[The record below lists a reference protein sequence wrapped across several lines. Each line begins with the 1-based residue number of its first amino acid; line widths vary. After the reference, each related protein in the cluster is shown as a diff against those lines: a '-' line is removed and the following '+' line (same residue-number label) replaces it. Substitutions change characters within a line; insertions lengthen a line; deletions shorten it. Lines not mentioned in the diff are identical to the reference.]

1 MSTQHTEPSAYFDE
15 LSAALRGAGVPAE
28 QMASTVAELRGHL
41 AETGSSPEEEFGP
54 AADFAARLGG
64 TAPVAAEPA
73 EKAETWLWT
82 ADIYNDRRLLAL
94 HGDQG
99 WEVEGLDTLGR
110 FKCRR
115 VPGAALRWEYRRELI
130 SGKRRAEV
138 LDRLTP
144 EGWEMCGEWTVFA
157 YFKRPKAASE
167 GPAAALDTLPAR
179 PGRWLFLSR
188 KGKLLVAVWL
198 LMVIGAVSVSLVD
211 VFDMPPYTVVFVSLF
226 GLVGALIGLKRDAIK
241 GCQG

>member
-1 MSTQHTEPSAYFDE
+1 MNTEPSTYFDE
-15 LSAALRGAGVPAE
+15 LTSALREAGVPAE
-28 QMASTVAELRGHL
+28 QIASTVAELRGHL
-41 AETGSSPEEEFGP
+41 ADTGTSPQEEFGP

-64 TAPVAAEPA
+64 TMPAAAEPA

-110 FKCRR
+110 FMCRR

-130 SGKRRAEV
+130 SGNRRDAV

-144 EGWEMCGEWTVFA
+144 EGWEMCGEWMLFA

-167 GPAAALDTLPAR
+167 GPAGALDTLPER

-188 KGKLLVAVWL
+188 KGKALLAVWL
-198 LMVIGAVSVSLVD
+198 L
-211 VFDMPPYTVVFVSLF
+211 TVVAAVVTTAVGAFDLPPSMALFAALF
-226 GLVGALIGLKRDAIK
+226 GLAGGVIGLKRDAAK

>member
-1 MSTQHTEPSAYFDE
+1 MNTEQGTYFDT
-15 LSAALRGAGVPAE
+15 LAAALREAGVPAE
-28 QMASTVAELRGHL
+28 QIAATVAELRGHL
-41 AETGSSPEEEFGP
+41 AETDSAPEEEFGP
-54 AADFAARLGG
+54 AEEFAARLGG

-73 EKAETWLWT
+73 DRAETWVWT
-82 ADIYNDRRLLAL
+82 ADIYSDRRLLAL

-110 FKCRR
+110 FMCRR

-130 SGKRRAEV
+130 SRKRRDEV

-144 EGWEMCGEWTVFA
+144 EGWELCGEWMIFA

-167 GPAAALDTLPAR
+167 GPAATLDALPER

-188 KGKLLVAVWL
+188 KGKVLLTVWM
-198 LMVIGAVSVSLVD
+198 LMVIAAVGVTLVG
-211 VFDMPPYTVVFVSLF
+211 VFDMPAYTTPFVALF
-226 GLVGALIGLKRDAIK
+226 GATGALIGLKRDAAK

>member
-1 MSTQHTEPSAYFDE
+1 MNTEPSTYFDE
-15 LSAALRGAGVPAE
+15 LTAALRGTGVPAD
-28 QMASTVAELRGHL
+28 QIASTVAELRGHL
-41 AETGSSPEEEFGP
+41 ADSGTSPEEEFGP

-64 TAPVAAEPA
+64 TVPAAAEPA
-73 EKAETWLWT
+73 GKAETWLWT

-110 FKCRR
+110 FMCRR

-130 SGKRRAEV
+130 SGKRRDEV
-138 LDRLTP
+138 LDRLAP
-144 EGWEMCGEWTVFA
+144 EGWEICGEWMLFA

-167 GPAAALDTLPAR
+167 GPAGALDALPER

-188 KGKLLVAVWL
+188 KGKALLAVWMLLVL
-198 LMVIGAVSVSLVD
+198 GAVAVTLVG
-211 VFDMPPYTVVFVSLF
+211 VFDMPAYTAPFVALF
-226 GLVGALIGLKRDAIK
+226 GATGALVGLKRDAAK
-241 GCQG
+241 GCRG